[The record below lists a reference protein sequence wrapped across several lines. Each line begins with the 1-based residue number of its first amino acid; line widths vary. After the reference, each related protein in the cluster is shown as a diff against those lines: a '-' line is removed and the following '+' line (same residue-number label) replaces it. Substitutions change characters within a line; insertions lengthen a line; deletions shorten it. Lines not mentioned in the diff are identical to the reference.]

1 MGASGAEPLRIEA
14 LRVFFQIAA
23 AERSAFRAVVGN
35 DGLAQAAQVS
45 PAIFR
50 KNGQWIFAG
59 DGSSGIQARV
69 EKLAE
74 VFLHNVGEFLAL
86 KACDPEGR
94 LVCAVAPPQ
103 DVDRGNW
110 NATLREL

>member
-1 MGASGAEPLRIEA
+1 M
-14 LRVFFQIAA
+14 
-23 AERSAFRAVVGN
+23 
-35 DGLAQAAQVS
+35 S
-45 PAIFR
+45 PTIFR

-59 DGSSGIQARV
+59 DGSSGIHARV